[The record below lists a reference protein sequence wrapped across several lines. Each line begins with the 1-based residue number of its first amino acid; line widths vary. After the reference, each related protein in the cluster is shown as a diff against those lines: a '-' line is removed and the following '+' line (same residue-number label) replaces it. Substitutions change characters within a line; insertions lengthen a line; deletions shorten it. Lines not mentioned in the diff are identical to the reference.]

1 LAEDIIDIINF
12 QSLKTTGIKVN
23 YLYVCERKLW
33 LFDRGIQME
42 SKSDNVLIGKLLG
55 EDSYPREEKRDMMID
70 NLINIDIVGNN
81 EIREVKYSNRMYNA
95 DRIQLLYYLYYL
107 KQLGIEKKGIIN
119 YPKMRKREEI
129 ILTDDGAREV
139 EAALVRVKE
148 IVGMDKPPELQK
160 KPYCTKCAYYEFCF
174 G

>member
-1 LAEDIIDIINF
+1 
-12 QSLKTTGIKVN
+12 
-23 YLYVCERKLW
+23 
-33 LFDRGIQME
+33 M
-42 SKSDNVLIGKLLG
+42 
-55 EDSYPREEKRDMMID
+55 
-70 NLINIDIVGNN
+70 
-81 EIREVKYSNRMYNA
+81 
-95 DRIQLLYYLYYL
+95 LYYLYYL

-160 KPYCTKCAYYEFCF
+160 NLTAQSVHIMNSALDKR
-174 G
+174 